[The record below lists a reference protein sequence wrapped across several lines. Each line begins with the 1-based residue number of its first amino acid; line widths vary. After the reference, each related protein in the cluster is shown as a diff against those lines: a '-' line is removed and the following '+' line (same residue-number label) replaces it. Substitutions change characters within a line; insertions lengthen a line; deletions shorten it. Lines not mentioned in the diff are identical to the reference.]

1 MFHTYIGVQ
10 VDEKGIL
17 QVPGFE
23 WAILRLGHPGI
34 ISKIE
39 VDTNHFKGMKSIEY
53 LFKLCSIIFL
63 NVLHL
68 KKQYLYGSLVP
79 PQEYK

>member
-10 VDEKGIL
+10 VDEKGML

-39 VDTNHFKGMKSIEY
+39 VDTNHFKGTKSI
-53 LFKLCSIIFL
+53 
-63 NVLHL
+63 
-68 KKQYLYGSLVP
+68 
-79 PQEYK
+79 